1 MRIAATLICAAL
13 TVSHANADPLSAAD
27 REALLDSLEA
37 LRDSAGAKVDA
48 RFRVA
53 ISAYRQ
59 AMGSNETAI
68 EFYLKCIEK
77 VNYEDQQKKYTDFR
91 EWKRKQS
98 DQLSDAQ
105 FRLALRYQLRWL
117 VLLLQ
122 ASSEKADTAAIARD
136 ASETIDSIFL
146 DADKLDTQG
155 QMLRQSVTGTVFAKA
170 YDISNLDKSSIPN
183 APLQLTE
190 FYSEVVFPPLRTPD
204 RVEFLRAA
212 WIKSIQQQ
220 AVEAEIWA
228 GDGNGNGNGKGQ
240 KNGQD
245 NTRALNAEKFAIETL
260 PQLQWDME
268 MDLFSNGDEARA
280 AKRMLAHIEKHITHK
295 SVRQWGEDFKRLLTP
310 ELEPTPT
317 ASVE

>member
-1 MRIAATLICAAL
+1 MRIAATLICAVL
-13 TVSHANADPLSAAD
+13 TVSHAKADPLSAAD

-59 AMGSNETAI
+59 AMGSNEAAI

-98 DQLSDAQ
+98 DHLSDPQ

-122 ASSEKADTAAIARD
+122 ASSEKADTAEIAKEARETVD
-136 ASETIDSIFL
+136 AIFL
-146 DADKLDTQG
+146 DVDKLDTQG
-155 QMLRQSVTGTVFAKA
+155 QILKQSVVSTVFAQA
-170 YDISNLDKSSIPN
+170 YEISNVEKSTIPT

-190 FYSEVVFPPLRTPD
+190 FYSKVVFPPLRTPD
-204 RVEFLRAA
+204 RLEFLRAA

-220 AVEAEIWA
+220 AIEAEVWS
-228 GDGNGNGNGKGQ
+228 GGGNGNGNGRGQ
-240 KNGQD
+240 KAGQD
-245 NTRALNAEKFAIETL
+245 NTRALNAEKFASETL

-268 MDLFSNGDEARA
+268 MDLFSNGDEAGA
-280 AKRMLAHIEKHITHK
+280 AKRMLAHIEKYITHK
-295 SVRQWGEDFKRLLTP
+295 SARKWGEDFKSLLTP

>member
-1 MRIAATLICAAL
+1 MRIAVTLICAAL

-37 LRDSAGAKVDA
+37 LRDSAGEKVDA
-48 RFRVA
+48 RFRAA

-98 DQLSDAQ
+98 DHLSDPQ

-117 VLLLQ
+117 VLVLQ
-122 ASSEKADTAAIARD
+122 ASSEKADTAEIAREARDTVD
-136 ASETIDSIFL
+136 AIFL
-146 DADKLDTQG
+146 DVDKLDTQG
-155 QMLRQSVTGTVFAKA
+155 QTLKQSVVGTVFAQA
-170 YDISNLDKSSIPN
+170 YEISNVDKSSIPTP
-183 APLQLTE
+183 PLQLTE
-190 FYSEVVFPPLRTPD
+190 FYSKVVFPPLRTPD
-204 RVEFLRAA
+204 RLEFLRAA

-220 AVEAEIWA
+220 AIDAEVWS
-228 GDGNGNGNGKGQ
+228 GGGNGNGRGQ
-240 KNGQD
+240 RRGQEPHA
-245 NTRALNAEKFAIETL
+245 RALNAEKFATETL

-268 MDLFSNGDEARA
+268 TDLFSNGDEAGA
-280 AKRMLAHIEKHITHK
+280 AKRMLAHIEKYITHK
-295 SVRQWGEDFKRLLTP
+295 SARKWGEDFQKLLAP
-310 ELEPTPT
+310 EIEPTPT

>member
-1 MRIAATLICAAL
+1 MRIAATLLCATL
-13 TVSHANADPLSAAD
+13 TVSHAKADPLSAAD

-37 LRDSAGAKVDA
+37 LRDSADELVDS

-59 AMGSNETAI
+59 AMDSNEAAI

-91 EWKRKQS
+91 EWKRKQA
-98 DQLSDAQ
+98 DHLSDPQ

-122 ASSEKADTAAIARD
+122 ASSEKADTAEIAKEARETLD
-136 ASETIDSIFL
+136 AIFL
-146 DADKLDTQG
+146 DVDKLDTQG
-155 QMLRQSVTGTVFAKA
+155 QILKQSVVSTVFAQA
-170 YDISNLDKSSIPN
+170 YEISNVDKSSIPT

-204 RVEFLRAA
+204 RLEFLRAA

-220 AVEAEIWA
+220 AIEAEVWS
-228 GDGNGNGNGKGQ
+228 GGGNGRGQ
-240 KNGQD
+240 KAGQD
-245 NTRALNAEKFAIETL
+245 NTRALNAEKFASETL

-268 MDLFSNGDEARA
+268 MDLFSNGDEAGA
-280 AKRMLAHIEKHITHK
+280 AKRMLAHIEKYITHK
-295 SVRQWGEDFKRLLTP
+295 SARKWGEDFQKLLAP
-310 ELEPTPT
+310 EIGPTPA